1 MVFRILLALCGAAA
15 AVASVL
21 WIINQYRSDRRLLVN
36 AYIGYEPQKPQIKF
50 LTIEIINSGKRP
62 IRLQGIEID
71 KSRRTSERPSESQRK
86 QIIPDKWPR
95 TLNEGETYTVIIGNP
110 LFSELFKGEYRYIFV
125 HDSTN
130 KRWNISNRDIRK
142 MYKEY
147 KKIEAEGRSA
157 PVNRR

>member
-1 MVFRILLALCGAAA
+1 MDVKILLAFCGAAA
-15 AVASVL
+15 AIASVF
-21 WIINQYRSDRRLLVN
+21 WIIHQYRSDRRLLVN
-36 AYIGYEPQKPQIKF
+36 AHIGSEPQKPQIKF

-71 KSRRTSERPSESQRK
+71 KSRRTSEDPSQRK

-95 TLNEGETYTVIIGNP
+95 TLNEEETFTVIIGNP
-110 LFSELFKGEYRYIFV
+110 LFSELFKGEYRYIFI

-142 MYKEY
+142 MYREY
-147 KKIEAEGRSA
+147 KKIEAGGRSA
-157 PVNRR
+157 PSA